1 MTAMPELGIGSEMD
15 VIAAVVIGGT
25 SFSGGQGDLWGTM
38 LGAVFMALVKNVILK
53 MGISPWVQPI
63 VIGGIIVITVIF
75 DVSQKKLAEK
85 LATKAK
91 LRKLALEGGQAAA

>member
-1 MTAMPELGIGSEMD
+1 
-15 VIAAVVIGGT
+15 
-25 SFSGGQGDLWGTM
+25 
-38 LGAVFMALVKNVILK
+38 